1 MYRSSFILLVAV
13 LLFTAA
19 CGAPAAAPLPPTATA
34 DPLPLTYTS
43 VNGALTV
50 HYPRGWV
57 IEEQGALVGLANNDA
72 AMRSVVGQQ
81 SMASGQVGI
90 LLTAFSPTTAAAIV
104 EQNGLEVETP
114 TPADLIGIIAAN
126 VTTGTPGAVISTT
139 INGVSVAHVTLILDS
154 GDSIAIVVDAGGGSF
169 ALLQAATAPGELPQF
184 QDTLLAIAG
193 TVTFT
198 PPNSAIPTRTPTTAP

>member
-1 MYRSSFILLVAV
+1 MLIAVV

-19 CGAPAAAPLPPTATA
+19 CGTPASTPLPPTATE

-43 VNGALTV
+43 VNGALTIR
-50 HYPRGWV
+50 YPRGWV
-57 IEEQGALVGLANNDA
+57 VEEQGALVGLANNDA
-72 AMRSVVGQQ
+72 AMRAVIGQR
-81 SMASGQVGI
+81 SMAAEQVGI

-104 EQNGLEVETP
+104 EQNGLAVETP
-114 TPADLIGIIAAN
+114 SPADLIGIIASN
-126 VTTGTPGAVISTT
+126 VSAGTPGEVITTT
-139 INGVSVAHVTLILDS
+139 INGVNAAHVTLIVDS
-154 GDSIAIVVDAGGGSF
+154 GDSMAIVVDAGGGSF

-198 PPNSAIPTRTPTTAP
+198 PPNSTIPTRTPTATP